1 VKASGHSS
9 KRKRQP
15 PEADK
20 IGAKPKAS
28 IATQIRGEGTAAP
41 AAGKGGGA
49 EDKARDDGDL
59 LEGWSAAET
68 GRPIKRSLT
77 IAGHRTAVSLEEPF
91 WEGLRRAASDR
102 DVPIARLVAAIDATR
117 GKTSLSS
124 AIRVFVLDYHRER
137 GA

>member
-1 VKASGHSS
+1 VKASGQSS

-41 AAGKGGGA
+41 AAAKSGA

-59 LEGWSAAET
+59 LGGWSAAET